1 MTMLRVNKVVIP
13 RFCVETQVN
22 QCQKKKEY
30 QINCIRMRKNVFM
43 KIFLYPATA
52 PLLFFLFIVGC
63 SSPENQTSDSPRR
76 PNILFAIADD
86 ASFPHMSAY
95 GSSWV
100 NTPAFDRVAKE
111 GILFM
116 RAYTPNA
123 KCAPSRACILTG
135 RNSWQL
141 EEAANHSPYFP
152 AKFTT
157 YVEALTAHS
166 YHTGYT
172 AKGWAPG
179 DPGEVNGKKRQL
191 TGSPYNQ
198 FTTTPLVTG
207 INKNN
212 YAANF
217 EDFLNQKPDDQPFCF
232 WYGST
237 EPHRG
242 YEFRSGITKG
252 GKKLTDIDK
261 VPAFWPDNDTV
272 RTDMLDYAY
281 EIEHFDQHL
290 QTMLD
295 LLEERGELENTIVV
309 VTADNGMPFPR
320 IKGQEYEYS
329 NHLPL
334 AIMWKA
340 KIKNPGRRVEDFV
353 NFIDLAP
360 TFLEVAGIPAD
371 STAMQPM
378 TGKSLTDIF
387 YSEESGQVNPERNH
401 VLIGKERHDVGR
413 PHDWGYPIRGI
424 VTDQY
429 IFLHNFEPDR
439 WPAGNPETGY
449 LNTDGS
455 PTKTQILQGR
465 AHAETRHFW
474 TASFGKRPQEELYD
488 ISRDR
493 ECVDNLVLHP
503 EYQGMKAALKE
514 QLFRELKAQGDP
526 RMFGS
531 GHIFDEYKYAG
542 ENSRN
547 FYERYMRGENIK
559 AGWVNESDF
568 EKDFYKKQ

>member
-1 MTMLRVNKVVIP
+1 MKSENSVLLCLLLTVACAP
-13 RFCVETQVN
+13 
-22 QCQKKKEY
+22 QKD
-30 QINCIRMRKNVFM
+30 QSSD
-43 KIFLYPATA
+43 TA
-52 PLLFFLFIVGC
+52 
-63 SSPENQTSDSPRR
+63 RR

-100 NTPAFDRVAKE
+100 NTPAFDRVATE

-152 AKFTT
+152 ARFMTFI
-157 YVEALTAHS
+157 EALTAHG

-179 DPGEVNGKKRQL
+179 DPGEVNGKKREL
-191 TGSPYNQ
+191 TGQAYNQ
-198 FTTTPLVTG
+198 FTTTPPATG

-217 EDFLNQKPDDQPFCF
+217 EDFLNQKPEDQPFCF

-237 EPHRG
+237 EPHRS
-242 YEFRSGITKG
+242 YEFGSGIEKG
-252 GKKLTDIDK
+252 RKKLADIGK

-290 QTMLD
+290 QTMLL
-295 LLEERGELENTIVV
+295 LLEARGELENTIVV

-334 AIMWKA
+334 AIMWKGR
-340 KIKNPGRRVEDFV
+340 IKKPGRQVEDFV
-353 NFIDLAP
+353 SFIDFAP

-371 STAMQPM
+371 AVSMEPM

-387 YSEESGQVNPERNH
+387 FSEDAGQVIPDRNH
-401 VLIGKERHDVGR
+401 VIIGKERHDVGR

-424 VTDQY
+424 VTARY
-429 IFLHNFEPDR
+429 IYLHNFEPDR

-455 PTKTQILQGR
+455 PTKTMILQGR
-465 AHAETRHFW
+465 TSAETKHFW
-474 TASFGKRPQEELYD
+474 IASFGKRPQDELYQ
-488 ISRDR
+488 ISRDPD
-493 ECVDNLVLHP
+493 CMDNLTLHP
-503 EYQGMKAALKE
+503 EFQSIKAALKDQLFE
-514 QLFRELKAQGDP
+514 QLKAEDDP
-526 RMFGS
+526 RMFGK
-531 GHIFDEYKYAG
+531 GHIFDQYEYAG
-542 ENSRN
+542 DNSRN
-547 FYERYMRGENIK
+547 FYERYMNGEDIK
-559 AGWVNESDF
+559 AGWVNQSDF
-568 EKDFYKKQ
+568 EKDFQEIK